1 MFSKQIKKYSTQQ
14 SEYLFIVTMQITTET
29 VHIGWIQSI
38 QFRNFFSSD
47 VTSDLPLLR
56 RACDKWLRELD
67 TGPPDNHQKSI
78 VPSTQILVL
87 TEGDD

>member
-1 MFSKQIKKYSTQQ
+1 MI
-14 SEYLFIVTMQITTET
+14 
-29 VHIGWIQSI
+29 
-38 QFRNFFSSD
+38 FFSD
-47 VTSDLPLLR
+47 VTSDLPLPW